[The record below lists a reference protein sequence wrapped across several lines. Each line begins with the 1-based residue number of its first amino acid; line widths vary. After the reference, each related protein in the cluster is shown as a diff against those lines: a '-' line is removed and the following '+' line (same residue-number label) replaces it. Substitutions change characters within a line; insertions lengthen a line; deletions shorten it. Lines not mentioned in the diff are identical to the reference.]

1 MGLPYMSKKHGEA
14 KETGGRRKERVPIPE
29 SERLGAIRDKGENNG
44 IEQGRPSG
52 EDSEGGYTARTT
64 VSFAGESDIGKV
76 LERLELLEQGFKFYV
91 GSHRQ
96 RLEARLDE
104 NKNFAESFD
113 EGMKLIK
120 AELYNI
126 AAQSLEKS
134 EEPEEPE

>member
-1 MGLPYMSKKHGEA
+1 MNKRHGET

-29 SERLGAIRDKGENNG
+29 QKGLGAIRDESQNNG
-44 IEQGRPSG
+44 IEQGRLG
-52 EDSEGGYTARTT
+52 REDSKGRHPVRSA
-64 VSFAGESDIGKV
+64 VSLAGESDIGKV

-91 GSHRQ
+91 DSHRQ

-104 NKNFAESFD
+104 NKKFVDSFD
-113 EGMKLIK
+113 EGMRLIK

-134 EEPEEPE
+134 EEPEEQNE

>member
-1 MGLPYMSKKHGEA
+1 MSKKHGEA
-14 KETGGRRKERVPIPE
+14 KETGGRREERVPIPE
-29 SERLGAIRDKGENNG
+29 QEGLGSVRDESKNNG
-44 IEQGRPSG
+44 IEQGRLGS
-52 EDSEGGYTARTT
+52 ENSEGGHTARSA
-64 VSFAGESDIGKV
+64 VSFSGESDIGKV

-104 NKNFAESFD
+104 NKIFVDSFD
-113 EGMKLIK
+113 EGMRLIK

-126 AAQSLEKS
+126 AAQSLEKP